1 MHVTCTEG
9 VAAAAT
15 RELFRV
21 EKDAKR
27 RSTAT
32 TLDLSESEYSEITAM
47 DHSDNSG
54 SEEGESID
62 ELIAQITREVSETFM
77 KECQDASKSPS
88 EINVED
94 VAQLVAASLLKRQQE
109 KAKRKPGK
117 TYATIE
123 EYDRD
128 FWDGELRELEGESRF
143 FKMSDRDSK
152 SSCSSSSSELDDASS
167 IVSDVS
173 SLSGV
178 SNALASARSAPQVTE
193 GPLSSGETPTIPL
206 KRASVKFTTLRV
218 REYDII
224 LGDNPAC
231 TSGPPIS
238 IGWDYTEHPPL
249 KVDSFES
256 IRQRRTNLKRDLL
269 LSREKR
275 EKILKRL
282 GVSEAEI
289 ADAVRRNNK
298 LRSQRRQTLNN
309 MASDAVV
316 EKIQNA
322 TKSFTGFVLM
332 KKR

>member
-128 FWDGELRELEGESRF
+128 FWDGELRELEGKVAFSR
-143 FKMSDRDSK
+143 
-152 SSCSSSSSELDDASS
+152 CPIA
-167 IVSDVS
+167 I
-173 SLSGV
+173 
-178 SNALASARSAPQVTE
+178 ARA
-193 GPLSSGETPTIPL
+193 
-206 KRASVKFTTLRV
+206 RV
-218 REYDII
+218 
-224 LGDNPAC
+224 A
-231 TSGPPIS
+231 
-238 IGWDYTEHPPL
+238 
-249 KVDSFES
+249 
-256 IRQRRTNLKRDLL
+256 RR
-269 LSREKR
+269 
-275 EKILKRL
+275 
-282 GVSEAEI
+282 
-289 ADAVRRNNK
+289 RRNLTMPAASFPMFPVSVASPTHWLPPDLHLK
-298 LRSQRRQTLNN
+298 SQKDRCHRVKRPRSRSSVPR
-309 MASDAVV
+309 
-316 EKIQNA
+316 
-322 TKSFTGFVLM
+322 
-332 KKR
+332 